1 MNFKKGFFKNRV
13 LEGRGIVGSG
23 TLLEEVGLWG
33 RVLWGP
39 YLALPRFT
47 VLLLP
52 AFQYLG

>member
-52 AFQYLG
+52 AF